1 LTKIAVA
8 FNIVHSPVSHTIN
21 KMEVPKTITS
31 KEAAKVRDWTKGSTF
46 LNLLSLAWPIILAF
60 SFYNIGSTVEM
71 LCVGRLGAAAIAG
84 VAVAGMVTGMVF
96 GLFIGVN
103 TGVKALISR
112 SIGAGDL
119 PGASHIASQGLIIG
133 TVYGI
138 VFAVLGVIFARQV
151 LVLLGLGPDVV
162 AQGTLYL
169 QIDALISVPSCM
181 WALEEGIMQASGDV
195 KSPLKMCTASKTL
208 HIILAPS
215 LILGWWIFPRL
226 GIRGAAIA
234 IVMAEC
240 IGMGSGLW
248 FLFTGRTRLKL
259 SPNGIKIDY
268 KTMWRIIRI
277 GIPASLMSF
286 QAQLGGIML
295 TRLVVPFGTVAVA
308 AYSLGLKIEQ
318 VMFMPIWG
326 LGAATGVLTGQNL
339 GAGQPSRAEKTGWIA
354 LGIVEAFMFICSIV
368 LLLFANNVVRLFNSD
383 PEVVNMA
390 ATLLRIAVAG
400 YLVYG
405 FTSVFGNCLNGA
417 GDTIPPMLVNL
428 FMIWFIQ
435 VPLAYFLPRMTS
447 LGPNGVRWGIAS
459 GLSAGGIAGLVYFRT
474 GRWKKKKV

>member
-1 LTKIAVA
+1 MDASE
-8 FNIVHSPVSHTIN
+8 N
-21 KMEVPKTITS
+21 ITS
-31 KEAAKVRDWTKGSTF
+31 KQAARVKDWTKGSTF

-71 LCVGRLGAAAIAG
+71 LFIGKLGAAAIAG
-84 VAVAGMVTGMVF
+84 VAVGGMVTGMVF

-103 TGVKALISR
+103 TGVKALVSR

-119 PGASHIASQGLIIG
+119 PEAGHIARQGLIIG
-133 TVYGI
+133 TAYGL
-138 VFAVLGVIFARQV
+138 VFGILGVIFARQV
-151 LVLLGLGPDVV
+151 LVLFGLGSDVV

-169 QIDALISVPSCM
+169 QICALISVPSCM

-195 KSPLKMCTASKTL
+195 KSPLKMSIASKTL
-208 HIILAPS
+208 HVLLAPS

-234 IVMAEC
+234 IVLAEC
-240 IGMGSGLW
+240 IGMAAGLW

-259 SPNGIKIDY
+259 SVKGITIDY

-295 TRLVVPFGTVAVA
+295 TRLVVPFGTIAVA
-308 AYSLGLKIEQ
+308 SYSLGLKIEQ

-339 GAGQPSRAEKTGWIA
+339 GAGQSSRAEKTGWMA
-354 LGIVEAFMFICSIV
+354 LSIVEVFMFICSIG
-368 LLLFANNVVRLFNSD
+368 LLLFANSVVRLFNSD
-383 PEVVNMA
+383 PEVINQA
-390 ATLLRIAVAG
+390 SNFLRIAVTG

-405 FTSVFGNCLNGA
+405 FTSVLGNCLNGA

-428 FMIWFIQ
+428 FMIWCVQ
-435 VPLAYFLPRMTS
+435 VPLAYFLPKMTS
-447 LGPNGVRWGIAS
+447 LGPNGVRWGIAA
-459 GLSAGGIAGLVYFRT
+459 GLIAGGIAGLVYFRT
-474 GRWKKKKV
+474 GRWKKKRV